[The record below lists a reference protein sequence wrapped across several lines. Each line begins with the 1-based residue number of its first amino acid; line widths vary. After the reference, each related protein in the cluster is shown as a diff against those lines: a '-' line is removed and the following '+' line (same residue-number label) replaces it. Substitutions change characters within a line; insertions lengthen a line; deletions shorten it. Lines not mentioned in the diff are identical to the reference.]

1 MTSGLAALPAAVP
14 NELRDESLL
23 SSVPAA
29 GRGFKVCPALHP
41 LQKQTVK
48 TAAVFLK
55 TILRIR
61 ILLNP
66 ETVWVAQ
73 RFPSAC
79 DWRDKNK
86 D

>member
-29 GRGFKVCPALHP
+29 GRGFKVCPTLHP

-55 TILRIR
+55 TILRMR
-61 ILLNP
+61 ILLNS
-66 ETVWVAQ
+66 ETGLSGAALSQ
-73 RFPSAC
+73 CC
-79 DWRDKNK
+79 DWRDKNQ